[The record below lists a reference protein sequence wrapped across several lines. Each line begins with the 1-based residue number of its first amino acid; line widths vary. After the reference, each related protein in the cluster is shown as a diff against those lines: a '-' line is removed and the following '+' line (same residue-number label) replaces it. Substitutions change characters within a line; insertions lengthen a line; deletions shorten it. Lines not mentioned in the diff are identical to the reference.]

1 MDCAVSARA
10 HVAARLLTAWCQQ
23 SGAEANSR
31 EREAR
36 IVDGVKTAQE
46 ALKFVRRHGV
56 VLEAGRGPV
65 ANLAEAIAGGP
76 IRGSWWGHP
85 KGKLIFRLTRDVR
98 DKAEILVCRLIAGK
112 ITFVHRRL
120 WPALVRLADSF
131 DRDRLAALHEVH
143 TASGAH
149 KIIVTPYPQ
158 WVPAAIRSRAARLSA
173 EEAARQ
179 LGTWVSTNRS

>member
-1 MDCAVSARA
+1 
-10 HVAARLLTAWCQQ
+10 
-23 SGAEANSR
+23 
-31 EREAR
+31 
-36 IVDGVKTAQE
+36 VKTVQE

-65 ANLAEAIAGGP
+65 ANLADAIAGGP

-98 DKAEILVCRLIAGK
+98 DAAEILVCRLVEGK

-120 WPALVRLADSF
+120 WPALVKMADSF

-149 KIIVTPYPQ
+149 KILVTPYPK
-158 WVPAAIRSRAARLSA
+158 WVPPATRSQALKLSA
-173 EEAARQ
+173 DDAARQ
-179 LGTWVSTNRS
+179 LGAWVSKSR